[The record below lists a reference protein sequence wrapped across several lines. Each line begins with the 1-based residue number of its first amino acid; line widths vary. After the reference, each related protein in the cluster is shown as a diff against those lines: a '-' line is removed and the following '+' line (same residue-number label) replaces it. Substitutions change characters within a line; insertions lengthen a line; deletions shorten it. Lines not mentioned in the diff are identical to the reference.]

1 MSNNCHLGSDF
12 DDFLEQEGI
21 LNEVTEVALKR
32 VLAWQVEQAM
42 KERGLTKS
50 KMAKSMQTSRAAL
63 DRLLNPEYESVTLR
77 TLDKAARAVGKRI
90 KIDLIDVV

>member
-1 MSNNCHLGSDF
+1 MSNNCHLGSAF
-12 DDFLEQEGI
+12 DDFLEQEEI

-63 DRLLNPEYESVTLR
+63 DRLLDPEYDSVTLR

>member
-1 MSNNCHLGSDF
+1 MSNNYHLGSAF

-63 DRLLNPEYESVTLR
+63 DRLLDPEYESVTLR

-90 KIDLIDVV
+90 KIDLVDVV

>member
-1 MSNNCHLGSDF
+1 MSNNCHLGTAF

-63 DRLLNPEYESVTLR
+63 VDSQV
-77 TLDKAARAVGKRI
+77 I
-90 KIDLIDVV
+90 IDG

>member
-1 MSNNCHLGSDF
+1 MSNNCHLGSAF
-12 DDFLEQEGI
+12 DDFLEQEAI

-50 KMAKSMQTSRAAL
+50 NMSKSMQTSRAAL
-63 DRLLNPEYESVTLR
+63 DRLLDPEYDSVTLR

-90 KIDLIDVV
+90 KIDLVDVV

>member
-21 LNEVTEVALKR
+21 LNEVTEIALKR

-63 DRLLNPEYESVTLR
+63 DRLLDPEYDSVTLR

-90 KIDLIDVV
+90 KIDLVDVV

>member
-1 MSNNCHLGSDF
+1 MSNNCHLGSAF
-12 DDFLEQEGI
+12 DDFLEQESI

-32 VLAWQVEQAM
+32 VLACQVEQAM

-63 DRLLNPEYESVTLR
+63 DRLLDPEYDSVTLR

-90 KIDLIDVV
+90 KIDLVDVV

>member
-1 MSNNCHLGSDF
+1 MSNNFHLGSAF

-63 DRLLNPEYESVTLR
+63 DRLLDPEYDSVTLR

-90 KIDLIDVV
+90 KIDLVDVV

>member
-21 LNEVTEVALKR
+21 LNEVTEIALKR
-32 VLAWQVEQAM
+32 VLAWKVEQAI

-50 KMAKSMQTSRAAL
+50 KMA
-63 DRLLNPEYESVTLR
+63 
-77 TLDKAARAVGKRI
+77 ARAVGKRI
-90 KIDLIDVV
+90 KINLVDVV

>member
-1 MSNNCHLGSDF
+1 MSNNYHLGSAF

-63 DRLLNPEYESVTLR
+63 DRLLDPDYDSVTLR
-77 TLDKAARAVGKRI
+77 TLDKAAKAVGKRI
-90 KIDLIDVV
+90 KIDLVDVV

>member
-1 MSNNCHLGSDF
+1 MSNNCHLGSAF

-42 KERGLTKS
+42 KERGFTKS

-63 DRLLNPEYESVTLR
+63 DRLLDPEYDSVTLR

-90 KIDLIDVV
+90 KIDLVDVI

>member
-1 MSNNCHLGSDF
+1 MSDNCHLGSAF

-63 DRLLNPEYESVTLR
+63 DRLLDPEYDSVTLR

-90 KIDLIDVV
+90 KIDLVDVV

>member
-1 MSNNCHLGSDF
+1 MSNNCYLGSSF
-12 DDFLEQEGI
+12 DDLLEEDGI

-50 KMAKSMQTSRAAL
+50 KMARSMQTSRAAL
-63 DRLLNPEYESVTLR
+63 DRLLDPEYESVTLR

-90 KIDLIDVV
+90 KIDLVDVV

>member
-1 MSNNCHLGSDF
+1 MFNNCHLGSAF

-63 DRLLNPEYESVTLR
+63 DRLLDPEYESVTLR

-90 KIDLIDVV
+90 KIDLVDVI

>member
-1 MSNNCHLGSDF
+1 MTDNCHLGSSF
-12 DDFLEQEGI
+12 DDFLEDDGI

-32 VLAWQVEQAM
+32 VLAWQVDKAM

-50 KMAKSMQTSRAAL
+50 KMAQSMQTSRAAL
-63 DRLLNPEYESVTLR
+63 DRLLDPEYESVTLR

-90 KIDLIDVV
+90 KIDLIDAI

>member
-63 DRLLNPEYESVTLR
+63 DRLLDPEYDSVTLR

-90 KIDLIDVV
+90 KIDLVDVV

>member
-1 MSNNCHLGSDF
+1 MSNNCHLGSAF

-63 DRLLNPEYESVTLR
+63 DRLLDPEYESVTLR

-90 KIDLIDVV
+90 KIDLVDVV

>member
-1 MSNNCHLGSDF
+1 MSNNCHLGSAF

-63 DRLLNPEYESVTLR
+63 DRLLDPEYESVTLR
-77 TLDKAARAVGKRI
+77 TLDRAARAVGKRI
-90 KIDLIDVV
+90 KIDLVDVV

>member
-1 MSNNCHLGSDF
+1 MSNNCHLGSAF

-63 DRLLNPEYESVTLR
+63 DRLLDPKYDSVTLR

-90 KIDLIDVV
+90 RIDLVDVV

>member
-1 MSNNCHLGSDF
+1 MSNNCHLGSAF

-63 DRLLNPEYESVTLR
+63 DRLLDPEYDSVTLR

-90 KIDLIDVV
+90 KIDLVDVI

>member
-1 MSNNCHLGSDF
+1 MSNNCHLGSAF

-21 LNEVTEVALKR
+21 LNEVTEIALKR

-63 DRLLNPEYESVTLR
+63 DRLLDPEYDSVTLR

-90 KIDLIDVV
+90 KIDLVDVV

>member
-1 MSNNCHLGSDF
+1 MSNNCHLGSAF
-12 DDFLEQEGI
+12 DDFLDQESI

-63 DRLLNPEYESVTLR
+63 DRLLDPEYDSVTLR

-90 KIDLIDVV
+90 KIDLVDVV

>member
-1 MSNNCHLGSDF
+1 MSNNCYLGSSF
-12 DDFLEQEGI
+12 DDLLEEDGL

-50 KMAKSMQTSRAAL
+50 KMARSMQTSRAAL
-63 DRLLNPEYESVTLR
+63 DRLLDPEYESVTLR

-90 KIDLIDVV
+90 KIDLVDAV

>member
-1 MSNNCHLGSDF
+1 MNNCHLGSAF
-12 DDFLEQEGI
+12 DDFLEEEGI

-32 VLAWQVEQAM
+32 ILAWQVDQAM

-63 DRLLNPEYESVTLR
+63 DRLLDPEYESVTLR
-77 TLDKAARAVGKRI
+77 TLDKAARAVGKRS
-90 KIDLIDVV
+90 KIDLVDAV

>member
-1 MSNNCHLGSDF
+1 MSNNCYLGSSF
-12 DDFLEQEGI
+12 DDLLEEDGI

-50 KMAKSMQTSRAAL
+50 KMARSMQTSRAAL
-63 DRLLNPEYESVTLR
+63 DRLLDPEYESVTLR

-90 KIDLIDVV
+90 KIDLVDAV

>member
-1 MSNNCHLGSDF
+1 MNNCHLGSGF
-12 DDFLEQEGI
+12 DDFLEEERI

-63 DRLLNPEYESVTLR
+63 NRLLDPEYESVTLR
-77 TLDKAARAVGKRI
+77 TLDKAARVVGKQI
-90 KIDLIDVV
+90 KIDLVDVV

>member
-1 MSNNCHLGSDF
+1 MSNNCHLGSAF
-12 DDFLEQEGI
+12 DDFLEQEEI

-63 DRLLNPEYESVTLR
+63 DRLLDPEYESVTLR

-90 KIDLIDVV
+90 KIDLVDVV

>member
-1 MSNNCHLGSDF
+1 MSNNCHLGSAF

-63 DRLLNPEYESVTLR
+63 DRLLNGL
-77 TLDKAARAVGKRI
+77 I
-90 KIDLIDVV
+90 KVRL

>member
-1 MSNNCHLGSDF
+1 MSNNCHLGSAF

-63 DRLLNPEYESVTLR
+63 NRLLDPEYDSVTLR

-90 KIDLIDVV
+90 KIDLVDVI

>member
-1 MSNNCHLGSDF
+1 MSNNCHLGSAF

-21 LNEVTEVALKR
+21 LNEVTEIALKR

-63 DRLLNPEYESVTLR
+63 DRLLDPEYDSVTLR

-90 KIDLIDVV
+90 KIDLVDVI